1 MALVISYMPVIS
13 FAEEGNEAPRGVSYH
28 GATPEDPFVLSKDN
42 KVITYELES
51 YPFESTNYKLVRDD
65 NASGGA
71 GLICNKYLLKETYKY
86 KVPGNLCHY
95 RLYVKTEDKTA
106 IKIYFRAKSSNTSA
120 KIAMSLND
128 DLTAERSVFL
138 ENGVGNYAW
147 IAADA
152 YDLPGNELS
161 VINLLFYSARSTFD
175 KIVITS
181 DLLYFPSGMGDDYDG
196 ITLGED
202 TTDYENLKYPLPPF
216 SPKKVRPR
224 ILLSPQKLETV
235 RANISHPENAPMYD
249 IVVKNAN
256 TLPKS
261 WDITVCNKYI
271 WANAFLWQLNGDKEA
286 GQKAVDALFNS
297 FYAES
302 SVSTSREKKSGLNDR
317 SYQMLVLAIVY
328 DWCNDFL
335 SDEQKLD
342 IIGHMLFYAAQ
353 LEYPYPPMV
362 NGRENGHE
370 SEGEIFTAQF
380 SCSMAIYEDYP
391 EMYNIIGGKIFEQM
405 LSTRNFYYN
414 MKNHSQ
420 GTHYNTTRMLHEFYL
435 AALLESGVTSGLVNI
450 EGAVDCL
457 IDSIAGLRP
466 DSQLVVKGDDNQ
478 SGAARSSFGG
488 QAGTFFFW
496 GNFAK
501 DPYIRDTFFRYHPNV
516 TLSYGLTNINH
527 VMWLIYN
534 DPSVGRKSYKE
545 YPNLIYMGDQSGIM
559 YARNSWELGDEDYSD
574 QFMVRLNMET
584 HFAKGHDHLD
594 TGHFDIYYKGALAI
608 DSGHYPGVSSPHHYS
623 YAQNSIAHNTMILY
637 DPEEPI
643 DHNGKPAA
651 NDGGQQYKYA
661 MDGSLER
668 LHTVGTVA
676 KILGADYGDDMKNPS
691 FAYLKGDLTTAY
703 WEGKMEHYTRS
714 FVYLNFFDETYP
726 GALIVFDRMISKK
739 PELKKTW
746 LLHTQQEP
754 IINKENAMTIAD
766 KTEEGDN
773 GRLINQTLYPKKENL
788 VLETIGGEGKEYW
801 VNGTN
806 FDYNKDGSKVH
817 PVEHKDYGEWRL
829 EVSPKE
835 RVAEDCFL
843 NVLHATEAD
852 DSIKPLEAE
861 LIEAGNFLGA
871 KIKDRVAFFNK
882 NEGRTSETIT
892 FNLTGEENYE
902 ILFTDVS
909 EGQWIIYKN
918 GKEYDRQIA
927 TENGGDFKFNGTKG
941 EYTVK
946 KNNRSPLTFKRD
958 MNFRNYLTP
967 VGNDYEY
974 FEINSLWYDFEYIK
988 EGEKIFV
995 NASKITKPLNS
1006 EVTINGDEITLKGK
1020 FKDFTFK
1027 KDSESIRYKDGIW
1040 YIDLDALS
1048 EIASTRV
1055 ARNDEHVYT
1064 ITGGISMKEFEFL
1077 RRDGEANVVAVTTP
1091 DEYYDASSPPEY
1103 VADTEAS
1110 TRWLTDIIGNSVEI
1124 ELDHLYEIKGV
1135 NINWTSAGRGHY
1147 MKVETSVDGVEW
1159 VDVFDGVTDSAS
1171 STSKPVYTEFEPS
1184 VAKYVRITGSGN
1196 TQGSAWFG
1204 IYSLNFPVDGVY
1216 EELETSDDEEEEE
1229 TTEDENSSDIE
1240 QGIVKEDEENEDDE
1254 EEEEEEEEEG
1264 ESGNI

>member
-1 MALVISYMPVIS
+1 MKELSLNILDIAENSLKAKATLTEILLTENEETLVITIRDNGTGMKKEMCERV
-13 FAEEGNEAPRGVSYH
+13 V
-28 GATPEDPFVLSKDN
+28 DPF
-42 KVITYELES
+42 
-51 YPFESTNYKLVRDD
+51 
-65 NASGGA
+65 
-71 GLICNKYLLKETYKY
+71 C
-86 KVPGNLCHY
+86 
-95 RLYVKTEDKTA
+95 
-106 IKIYFRAKSSNTSA
+106 
-120 KIAMSLND
+120 
-128 DLTAERSVFL
+128 
-138 ENGVGNYAW
+138 
-147 IAADA
+147 
-152 YDLPGNELS
+152 
-161 VINLLFYSARSTFD
+161 
-175 KIVITS
+175 
-181 DLLYFPSGMGDDYDG
+181 
-196 ITLGED
+196 
-202 TTDYENLKYPLPPF
+202 
-216 SPKKVRPR
+216 
-224 ILLSPQKLETV
+224 
-235 RANISHPENAPMYD
+235 
-249 IVVKNAN
+249 
-256 TLPKS
+256 
-261 WDITVCNKYI
+261 
-271 WANAFLWQLNGDKEA
+271 
-286 GQKAVDALFNS
+286 
-297 FYAES
+297 
-302 SVSTSREKKSGLNDR
+302 TSRTTRKVGLGIPFFK
-317 SYQMLVLAIVY
+317 LGA
-328 DWCNDFL
+328 
-335 SDEQKLD
+335 EQTGGSFS
-342 IIGHMLFYAAQ
+342 I
-353 LEYPYPPMV
+353 
-362 NGRENGHE
+362 E
-370 SEGEIFTAQF
+370 SRF
-380 SCSMAIYEDYP
+380 YEDYP

-414 MKNHSQ
+414 MNNHAQ

-435 AALLESGVTSGLVNI
+435 AALLESGVTTGLVNI
-450 EGAVDCL
+450 DGAAACL

-478 SGAARSSFGG
+478 SGVARTSFGG

-534 DPSVGRKSYKE
+534 DPSVGRKSYLE

-608 DSGHYPGVSSPHHYS
+608 DSGHYPGVSAPHHYS
-623 YAQNSIAHNTMILY
+623 YAQNGIAHNTMLLY
-637 DPEEPI
+637 DPSEPI

-668 LHTVGTVA
+668 MHTIGKTA
-676 KILGADYGDDMKNPS
+676 EILGADYGDDMKNPS
-691 FAYLKGDLTTAY
+691 FAYLKGDLTSAY

-788 VLETIGGEGKEYW
+788 VLETIGGPGYEYW
-801 VNGTN
+801 VNDTN
-806 FDYNKDGSKVH
+806 YNYEKNGSLVH

-829 EVSPKE
+829 EVSPKA
-835 RVAEDCFL
+835 RTAEDCFL
-843 NVLHATEAD
+843 NVLHATEAN

-861 LIEAGNFLGA
+861 LIETENYLGA
-871 KIKDRVAFFNK
+871 KIKDRVAFFSK
-882 NEGRTSETIT
+882 HEGRAYDDIT
-892 FNLTGEENYE
+892 FTLTGEENFE
-902 ILFTDVS
+902 IIVTDVL
-909 EGQWIIYKN
+909 EGKWDIYKD
-918 GKEYDRQIA
+918 GRLHDSQIA
-927 TENGGDFKFNGTKG
+927 SENGGNFKFNGTKG
-941 EYTVK
+941 TYTLK
-946 KNNRSPLTFKRD
+946 MDKRSPVAFTRD
-958 MNFRNYLTP
+958 MNFKNYLTP
-967 VGNDYEY
+967 VGDDYEY
-974 FEINSLWYDFEYIK
+974 FEINNLWYDFEYIK
-988 EGEKIFV
+988 EGEKVFV
-995 NASKITKPLNS
+995 NALKIVKPLNS
-1006 EVTINGDEITLKGK
+1006 EAKINGDEITLKGK

-1027 KDSESIRYKDGIW
+1027 KDSEQIRVKDGIW

-1048 EIASTRV
+1048 EVAYTKV

-1064 ITGGISMKEFEFL
+1064 ITGGISMKEYEFL

-1091 DEYYDASSPPEY
+1091 DEYYDPSSPPEY
-1103 VADTEAS
+1103 VADTESS

-1135 NINWTSAGRGHY
+1135 NIYWTSAGRGHY
-1147 MKVETSVDGVEW
+1147 MKAETSVDGVEW
-1159 VDVFDGVTDSAS
+1159 VDVFEGVTDSAS

-1204 IYSLNFPVDGVY
+1204 IYSLNFPVDEIY
-1216 EELETSDDEEEEE
+1216 DDTTSDELDHDEE
-1229 TTEDENSSDIE
+1229 S
-1240 QGIVKEDEENEDDE
+1240 EENVVNTEQDVIKE
-1254 EEEEEEEEEG
+1254 EEEEEEEEEEDEEVF
-1264 ESGNI
+1264 ESGTPGL